1 LREDKEP
8 DIILTE
14 ALEVHFVNMVKY
26 RSQVKDKLNDPLCR
40 WLTWFDRNSTPKLL
54 EEVVKMDAVIQ
65 TADKRMSHVTSDE
78 EAMLAYDRY
87 MKAACDRTA
96 EINFARDEERK
107 KSLKK
112 LADKDA
118 TIADKDAEIARL
130 KAELASRK

>member
-1 LREDKEP
+1 
-8 DIILTE
+8 
-14 ALEVHFVNMVKY
+14 
-26 RSQVKDKLNDPLCR
+26 
-40 WLTWFDRNSTPKLL
+40 
-54 EEVVKMDAVIQ
+54 MDAVIQ